1 MQLLSS
7 FYQRSRSLLRT
18 FTKTLKKSEGEEVP
32 FICDVSRLLGQRA
45 SVRRPKEEKDEEEP
59 KKKRQRYEPIT
70 HRVNKNAS
78 VWDNNENEYDE
89 SIECE
94 DRVNELKMKEIL
106 IRRILTNSEN
116 TLLFLRSTILLV
128 IQIHSF
134 HNQLLSLRRSE
145 ISDTIRLSDSSLL
158 IFFFILDNYQLSISL
173 TDLQSTYS
181 RSTEF
186 KSSSNLI
193 RSSSFSLQ
201 SSLPSSSLI
210 LSCLSISS
218 WSFIW

>member
-1 MQLLSS
+1 M
-7 FYQRSRSLLRT
+7 
-18 FTKTLKKSEGEEVP
+18 
-32 FICDVSRLLGQRA
+32 SRLLGQRA

-128 IQIHSF
+128 IQFIHFIISF
-134 HNQLLSLRRSE
+134 LVCVDLKSQIQFVYQILLFLIDYSLAY
-145 ISDTIRLSDSSLL
+145 SLF

>member
-1 MQLLSS
+1 M
-7 FYQRSRSLLRT
+7 
-18 FTKTLKKSEGEEVP
+18 
-32 FICDVSRLLGQRA
+32 SRLLGQRA

-106 IRRILTNSEN
+106 
-116 TLLFLRSTILLV
+116 RSTILLV

-145 ISDTIRLSDSSLL
+145 ISDTIRLSDSSLPYRL
-158 IFFFILDNYQLSISL
+158 FTSVFSFHILLHSRQLSII
-173 TDLQSTYS
+173 DLSHRFTIDL
-181 RSTEF
+181 F
-186 KSSSNLI
+186 KKHRIQIFLESH
-193 RSSSFSLQ
+193 Q
-201 SSLPSSSLI
+201 K
-210 LSCLSISS
+210 
-218 WSFIW
+218 

>member
-1 MQLLSS
+1 M
-7 FYQRSRSLLRT
+7 
-18 FTKTLKKSEGEEVP
+18 
-32 FICDVSRLLGQRA
+32 SRLLGQRA
-45 SVRRPKEEKDEEEP
+45 SVRRQKEEKDEEEP

-145 ISDTIRLSDSSLL
+145 ISDTIRLSDSSLPYRL
-158 IFFFILDNYQLSISL
+158 FTSVFSFHILLHSRQLSII
-173 TDLQSTYS
+173 DLSHRFTIDL
-181 RSTEF
+181 F
-186 KSSSNLI
+186 KKHRIQIFLESH
-193 RSSSFSLQ
+193 Q
-201 SSLPSSSLI
+201 K
-210 LSCLSISS
+210 
-218 WSFIW
+218 